1 MSRTWWLLVTVVGGG
16 IVAAVVGNPFVWIAW
31 TIGVVVH
38 VSYVMAMGRERVA
51 VEAEQRAAR
60 LAAEQ
65 GREEKNARQPR
76 QASPVVVHERVVERQ
91 VVVTRCRYCKELT
104 PVDLGE
110 CKSCGARL

>member
-1 MSRTWWLLVTVVGGG
+1 VSRTRWLLVTVVGGG

-31 TIGVVVH
+31 TIGVVTH
-38 VSYVMAMGRERVA
+38 VSYVMAMGRECVA

-60 LAAEQ
+60 LAVEQ
-65 GREEKNARQPR
+65 GREEKDARQPR